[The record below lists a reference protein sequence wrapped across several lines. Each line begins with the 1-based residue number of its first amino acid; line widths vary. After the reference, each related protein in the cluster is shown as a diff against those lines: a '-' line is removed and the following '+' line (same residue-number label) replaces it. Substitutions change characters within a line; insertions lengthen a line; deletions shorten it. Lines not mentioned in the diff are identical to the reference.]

1 MKNIFSNKNF
11 RFLWLGQL
19 ATIFGN
25 RFSEI
30 ALPWIILNQTGS
42 PLKVG
47 LVVICQHI
55 GPMIFSIPV
64 GNFIEKVNKKT
75 ILLISDA
82 IQFIITTLIIIFTL
96 NDSLSITVI
105 SILMFISG
113 IANLFFRVS
122 FNSMLPSIFGREKL
136 VDVHNSIEAADA
148 VSTLLGPILAGA
160 SIALIG
166 AVWTISIDALSF
178 LLSFLSVMFITY
190 NFKTFRNKV
199 DSDAKMSSQSVS
211 NKYEWILGIK
221 YIFSNRTQILLTI
234 TQVTL
239 YFLTV
244 GVGLLTLIL
253 TKESNGLSAFEVGV
267 IFSGAGVGNIVGVL
281 IMNKVKKYSWKNL
294 SITLFVVSAIGV
306 LLVALSKEFIL
317 ATIGMF
323 LYDGALSMIF
333 VLYSAARQAS
343 THDHL
348 LARVSSAGVLISS
361 STILIAT
368 TISSFIAEYYGAQ
381 NALWVCITLLF
392 TTAILYTKL
401 AKSKVTI
408 SELKPESSINEEDL
422 RSEIY

>member
-11 RFLWLGQL
+11 RLLWIGQL

-47 LVVICQHI
+47 LVIICQHI

-64 GNFIEKVNKKT
+64 GNLIEKINKKKV
-75 ILLISDA
+75 LLFSDA

-96 NDSLSITVI
+96 NDSLSISVI
-105 SILMFISG
+105 SILMFVSG

-148 VSTLLGPILAGA
+148 VSTLLGPILAGT
-160 SIALIG
+160 SIALLG
-166 AVWTISIDALSF
+166 AVWTMSIDAFSF
-178 LLSFLSVMFITY
+178 LLSFLSVLFITY
-190 NFKTFRNKV
+190 NFKMFASKV
-199 DSDAKMSSQSVS
+199 DNDTRSPSKSISSKS
-211 NKYEWILGIK
+211 EWILGIK
-221 YIFSNRTQILLTI
+221 YIFSNKIQVLLTF

-244 GVGLLTLIL
+244 GVGFLTLIL
-253 TKESNGLSAFEVGV
+253 TKEVNELSAFEIGV

-294 SITLFVVSAIGV
+294 SITLFFVSAVGV
-306 LLVALSKEFIL
+306 LLVALSKEFIV
-317 ATIGMF
+317 ATLGMF

-333 VLYSAARQAS
+333 VLYSTARQAS

-361 STILIAT
+361 STILLST
-368 TISSFIAEYYGAQ
+368 TISSFIAEYYGPQ
-381 NALWVCITLLF
+381 NALWICIALLF
-392 TTAILYTKL
+392 ITAVLYTRLAVPKL
-401 AKSKVTI
+401 TI
-408 SELKPESSINEEDL
+408 SELKPEKSENEEEL
-422 RSEIY
+422 QSEIY